1 MKRAVRTPSPACGRG
16 RGEGLASLTGREIA
30 NARRLRRDQ
39 TDVERRLWSHLRHRR
54 LDGWKFRRQEPIDV
68 YFADFV
74 CKDAML
80 IVELDGSQHAE
91 ERAEHDEIRTR
102 KLTKLGYRVLR
113 FWNNDVTGNLE
124 GVLIAILEACKQD
137 PHPNPL
143 PQAGEGALPIGL
155 EPDQRK

>member
-1 MKRAVRTPSPACGRG
+1 
-16 RGEGLASLTGREIA
+16 LANREIV
-30 NARRLRRDQ
+30 NAPRLRQDQ
-39 TDVERRLWSHLRHRR
+39 TEVERRLWSHLRDRR
-54 LDGWKFRRQEPIDV
+54 LGGWKFRRQVPIDV

-74 CKDAML
+74 CKDALL

-91 ERAEHDEIRTR
+91 ERAEHDAIRTR

-137 PHPNPL
+137 PHPDPL
-143 PQAGEGALPIGL
+143 PLAGEGALTIGC
-155 EPDQRK
+155 EPDEDR

>member
-1 MKRAVRTPSPACGRG
+1 MIS
-16 RGEGLASLTGREIA
+16 REIA

-39 TDVERRLWSHLRHRR
+39 TEVERRLWSHLRDRR
-54 LDGWKFRRQEPIDV
+54 LDGWKFRRQEPIDI

-91 ERAEHDEIRTR
+91 ERAEYDAARTR
-102 KLTKLGYRVLR
+102 KLLGAGYRVIR

-143 PQAGEGALPIGL
+143 PQAGEGAPTIGA
-155 EPDQRK
+155 ESDER